1 MFHRDMLVTRLG
13 DTTVVNGQHK
23 RVIMIRLG
31 YNWHNYA
38 VEEHLSAD
46 VGDDVTTMR
55 LVELNHNEPTSAQIG
70 GKWFNVTLIE

>member
-1 MFHRDMLVTRLG
+1 MFHRDMLVTWLG

-23 RVIMIRLG
+23 RVIWIRLG
-31 YNWHNYA
+31 YNWRNYA
-38 VEEHLSAD
+38 VEGHLSAD
-46 VGDDVTTMR
+46 DATTMR